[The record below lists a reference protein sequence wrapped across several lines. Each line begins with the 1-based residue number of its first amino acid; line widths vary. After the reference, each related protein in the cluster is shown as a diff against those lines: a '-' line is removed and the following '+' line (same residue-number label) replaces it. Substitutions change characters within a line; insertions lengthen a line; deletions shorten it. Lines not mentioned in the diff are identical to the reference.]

1 MCKTLVMAVGV
12 DGAFDLLAQL
22 TARLASTA
30 RLDEIVDTVLDEIV
44 DLGFGAVWMARLD
57 EQTGHLI
64 TLKEV
69 IDGVDTTHEMPP
81 IFMLDMRQPIGRGF
95 RERRMINIEDPESL
109 HILDHDDDTVPQDEL
124 ALPRVIYEHLRGHPF
139 ACGPLLGS
147 RGQPIGALGLSS
159 YRGKQPIPDEVLSHG
174 LLRAF
179 RDHLGI
185 ALERA
190 AHVARLE
197 HLNAELVKAQD
208 VIARDARIKAIGE
221 LAAAVA
227 HDLNNLCG
235 VGMLALSVGMRS
247 PQAALDVL
255 PRIERAVRSI
265 GDLVSRLQRVS
276 GHDVEANSAGT
287 AKLDQIVDD
296 TFVMIKPVLHEHDVA
311 VTMDL
316 EPVPPVHCDPV
327 LLHQIVL
334 NVVLNAR
341 DALLAM
347 PPERRAL
354 RVRARRDG
362 DDVRLSI
369 ADTGPGISADV
380 LGQLFHP
387 FVTTKGEG
395 HLGLGL
401 AAAHASLKHIGAQIE
416 GANAAEGGAVFEIV
430 LRAAADP
437 EPVAEAQPDPTVRRG
452 ASILAVDDDPDIVDV
467 VRTFLEPLGF
477 EVTTA
482 SEADQAIGAA
492 TSRTFDLILCD
503 LGLPRRSGLD
513 VCQTLR
519 ESGYRGKL
527 VLMTGWDMRA
537 VLADKRAGACDR
549 VLKKPF
555 LGTDLLHVVNS
566 LFAT

>member
-1 MCKTLVMAVGV
+1 MAVGV

-30 RLDEIVDTVLDEIV
+30 RLGEIVDTVLGEIV
-44 DLGFGAVWMARLD
+44 DLGFGAAWMARLD

-81 IFMLDMRQPIGRGF
+81 IFMLDMRQPVGRGF
-95 RERRMINIEDPESL
+95 RELRMINIQDPDSL
-109 HILDHDDDTVPQDEL
+109 HILENDDDVVPGDQL

-139 ACGPLLGS
+139 ACGPVLGS
-147 RGQPIGALGLSS
+147 RGQPVGALGLSS
-159 YRGKQPIPDEVLSHG
+159 YRGNQPIPDEVLSHG

-185 ALERA
+185 AMERA

-197 HLNAELVKAQD
+197 QLNAELVKAQD

-235 VGMLALSVGMRS
+235 VGLLALSVGTRS
-247 PQAALDVL
+247 PQAAYDVL

-276 GHDVEANSAGT
+276 GHDAEAGSADT
-287 AKLDQIVDD
+287 ARLDEVLDD
-296 TFVMIKPVLHEHDVA
+296 TFVMIKPVLIEHDIA
-311 VTMDL
+311 VTTSID
-316 EPVPPVHCDPV
+316 PVPPVYCDPV

-334 NVVLNAR
+334 NLVLNAK
-341 DALLAM
+341 DALLAV

-354 RVRARRDG
+354 RVRVRSDG
-362 DDVRLSI
+362 DTVRLQI
-369 ADTGPGISADV
+369 ADTGPGIAREV
-380 LGQLFHP
+380 IGQLFQP

-395 HLGLGL
+395 HAGLGL
-401 AAAHASLKHIGAQIE
+401 AAARASLKHIGAQID
-416 GANAAEGGAVFEIV
+416 GANAGEGGAVFDVV
-430 LRAAADP
+430 LRAAARA
-437 EPVAEAQPDPTVRRG
+437 EPTAHEPLGELSVPRG

-477 EVTTA
+477 DVATA
-482 SEADQAIGAA
+482 SEADQAIRVA
-492 TSRTFDLILCD
+492 TDRAFDMILCD
-503 LGLPRRSGLD
+503 LGLPKRSGLD
-513 VCQTLR
+513 VCQALR

-555 LGTDLLHVVNS
+555 LGTDLLHVVTS